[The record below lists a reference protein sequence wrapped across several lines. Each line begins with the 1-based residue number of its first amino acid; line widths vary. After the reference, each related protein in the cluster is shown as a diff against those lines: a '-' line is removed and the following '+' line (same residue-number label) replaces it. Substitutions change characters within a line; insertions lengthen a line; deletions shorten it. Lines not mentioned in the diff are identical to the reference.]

1 MSTTQPPPDGWY
13 WHESPN
19 GGMGIIQVERGELA
33 VPGDEFPYTLAG
45 WPEKRN
51 TPTLEGRILGPVAP
65 YESEM
70 SDEAPMFRWLLAA
83 DPRTLAAIA
92 WRVPEACAYSD
103 PVEAIR
109 AAMKATPAPSPTPQA
124 PPALTS

>member
-1 MSTTQPPPDGWY
+1 MSKKIFNDATVEFSLDGKNWK
-13 WHESPN
+13 PLRA
-19 GGMGIIQVERGELA
+19 M
-33 VPGDEFPYTLAG
+33 P
-45 WPEKRN
+45 
-51 TPTLEGRILGPVAP
+51 
-65 YESEM
+65 SEP
-70 SDEAPMFRWLLAA
+70 DEAAMFRWLLAA

-124 PPALTS
+124 PSASTS